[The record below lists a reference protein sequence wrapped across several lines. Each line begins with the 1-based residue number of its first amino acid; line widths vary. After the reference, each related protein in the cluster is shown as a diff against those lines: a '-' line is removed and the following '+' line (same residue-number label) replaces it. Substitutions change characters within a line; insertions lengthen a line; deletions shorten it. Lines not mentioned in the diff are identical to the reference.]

1 MRFGSGTV
9 GRLMRVLLTAV
20 VIFCLAQY
28 AVADLFSP
36 AAAARPVPSVFSGEV
51 AMMWLHVVQDGQ
63 PRMMPFS
70 ADELVG
76 MSRISVDGY
85 INGVVLLSRSP
96 LTISVARQPMSP
108 IHQNSD
114 GTYDVKYFG
123 RFSQHEFRS
132 TFVSDAC
139 LAPPGR
145 RIQGYYSSFSRVPG
159 NALSDQTE
167 FRISVAHEGLETH
180 LTLRHTAQ
188 KQIEFSDLPPA
199 DAGTPRFFYLGG
211 CPGRFGGTHDAV
223 GRRMQVILSG
233 IRAVETI
240 TGGTLVDRVNVIDYE
255 RLNNAYTCEGVAE
268 IWFYAP
274 LFWNE
279 SLDELRTIAEH
290 ETLHLLS
297 DRLGFPASSRMRE
310 RFAAL
315 KGYDPF
321 SLETFFVVTTG
332 RTPAA
337 RPKTVAA
344 GTGRLFDFINE
355 ANFMRGMKGGH
366 AQDDVDE
373 FCASF
378 LHTLVYID
386 HLEERLGQPI
396 KTRHGTFAV
405 LAARDRLRLLD
416 DYRTVLETMTAE
428 IPRGL
433 PPGMKAVF
441 RNGLEVVRGIAAA
454 GLHREMTGNSP
465 GTTLTSCRLSVGR
478 VAPQALTDNRPC
490 IPSRLPIQQ
499 KQSLR

>member
-9 GRLMRVLLTAV
+9 ERLIGVLLTAV
-20 VIFCLAQY
+20 VIFCVAPY
-28 AVADLFSP
+28 AAADPFSP
-36 AAAARPVPSVFSGEV
+36 LTVDRRMSSVFSGEV

-70 ADELVG
+70 ADELAG
-76 MSRISVDGY
+76 MSRINVDGY
-85 INGVVLLSRSP
+85 INGVVLLSTSP
-96 LTISVARQPMSP
+96 LTLSVARQPMIP
-108 IHQNSD
+108 IRHNSD

-123 RFSQHEFRS
+123 RFSRDEFWS

-139 LAPPGR
+139 QAPPRR
-145 RIQGYYSSFSRVPG
+145 RIQGYYSSFARVPG

-167 FRISVAHEGLETH
+167 FRISVAHDGLENH
-180 LTLRHTAQ
+180 LTLRHKAQ
-188 KQIEFSDLPPA
+188 QQIEASDLPVA
-199 DAGTPRFFYLGG
+199 DAGTPQFFYLGG
-211 CPGRFGGTHDAV
+211 CPSRFGGTDDAV
-223 GRRMQVILSG
+223 GRRMQAILAG
-233 IRAVETI
+233 IRAVEWI
-240 TGGTLVDRVNVIDYE
+240 TGGTLVDRVHVIDYE

-290 ETLHLLS
+290 ETLHILS
-297 DRLGFPASSRMRE
+297 DRLGFAASSRMRE

-332 RTPAA
+332 RTPA
-337 RPKTVAA
+337 RPGTGAA
-344 GTGRLFDFINE
+344 GSGRLFDFINE

-378 LHTLVYID
+378 LHSLVYID
-386 HLEERLGQPI
+386 RLEERLGQPV
-396 KTRHGTFAV
+396 KTRRGTFAT
-405 LAARDRLRLLD
+405 LAARDRVRLLD
-416 DYRTVLETMTAE
+416 DYRTVLETMAAE

-433 PPGMKAVF
+433 PPGMKDVF
-441 RNGLEVVRGIAAA
+441 LNGLEVVRGIGATVLDR
-454 GLHREMTGNSP
+454 GDVRELAS
-465 GTTLTSCRLSVGR
+465 
-478 VAPQALTDNRPC
+478 
-490 IPSRLPIQQ
+490 LPP
-499 KQSLR
+499 